1 MSLELFS
8 SKNNNFNENYP
19 LLIKKIKSK
28 KLVELEPKIDEITAV
43 TEIIKKFI
51 IEKKR
56 KIYGGY
62 ALHLLLLEKNKSI
75 VIYEQDDIYDID
87 FYSPEPIIDLKELCD
102 RIHTAGFKPVLGQ
115 EAQHKETYS
124 IYVNYQLYCDITYM
138 PNNIYK
144 KLRYMFLNNFL
155 LVHPYFLMIDYYRMF
170 VDPLGSFWRLE
181 KHFERYMLLQK
192 YYPLPNTKEEI
203 QLESYKDKNIYK
215 FVTLL
220 FNEIVNYESIIF
232 TGLYTYNYY
241 LYLSEYAKN
250 NKLYDYLKLPY
261 QEVYSTNY
269 VEDGLRILNFI
280 KTLSQPF
287 ISKIVYVEYQ
297 PFFQFYGNSTIFY
310 YNCDG
315 EHIPILYLYENNK
328 RSIPFKKFNL
338 IKFKNNNQIEIINK
352 EINICSFDFSIL
364 HSLITLVKL
373 RIDDEDA
380 WNNIIYKYINNITL
394 FRNHYLEKF
403 NKTIYDD
410 SLFQSFVIECMGEYI
425 LPERQRRLL
434 IEVRRKLGKPFIF
447 KYEPQLNRTLGK
459 FLFYNSSGN
468 QINNPKY
475 LKLTEENRNSNIMDE
490 LEKNELLVETE
501 E

>member
-1 MSLELFS
+1 MSLELIS
-8 SKNNNFNENYP
+8 SKNNYFFQNYP
-19 LLIKKIKSK
+19 ALIKKIKSK
-28 KLVELEPKIDEITAV
+28 KLLELEPKINEIKIV
-43 TEIIKKFI
+43 SDIIKNFI
-51 IEKKR
+51 IDKKR

-62 ALHLLLLEKNKSI
+62 ALHLLLNDKNKSEL
-75 VIYEQDDIYDID
+75 IYDENDTYDID

-102 RIHTAGFKPVLGQ
+102 KIHAAGFKPVLGQ

-124 IYVNYQLYCDITYM
+124 VYVNYQLYCDITYM

-144 KLRYMFLNNFL
+144 KLRFMFINNL
-155 LVHPYFLMIDYYRMF
+155 LVVHPYFLMIDYFRMF
-170 VDPLGSFWRLE
+170 TDPLGSFWRLE

-192 YYPLPNTKEEI
+192 HFPLPIIKDEI
-203 QLESYKDKNIYK
+203 RLETYIDKNIYK
-215 FVTLL
+215 IISLL
-220 FNEIVNYESIIF
+220 FNEIVNYESIVF

-241 LYLSEYAKN
+241 LHLSEYTNTN
-250 NKLYDYLKLPY
+250 NSYNYLKLTY
-261 QEVYSTNY
+261 YEVYSTNY
-269 VEDGLRILNFI
+269 VEDGLKLLNYI
-280 KTLSQPF
+280 KSLPQFYTN
-287 ISKIVYVEYQ
+287 KIFYVEYN

-310 YNCDG
+310 YNYNG

-338 IKFKNNNQIEIINK
+338 IKFKNNNQNEIINK
-352 EINICSFDFSIL
+352 EINICSFDFNIL

-373 RIDDEDA
+373 RIDDEDN
-380 WNNIIYKYINNITL
+380 WNDVIYKYIHNITI
-394 FRNHYLEKF
+394 FRNHYLKKF

-434 IEVRRKLGKPFIF
+434 IEIRRKLGKPFIF

-459 FLFYNSSGN
+459 YLFYNSSGN

-475 LKLTEENRNSNIMDE
+475 LKLTEENRNNNILDE

>member
-19 LLIKKIKSK
+19 SLIKKIKSK
-28 KLVELEPKIDEITAV
+28 KLLELDPKIDEITAV

-62 ALHLLLLEKNKSI
+62 ALHLLLLEKNKSTI
-75 VIYEQDDIYDID
+75 IYEENDIYDID

-102 RIHTAGFKPVLGQ
+102 KIYAAGFKPVLGQ

-124 IYVNYQLYCDITYM
+124 VYVNYQLYCDITYM

-144 KLRYMFLNNFL
+144 KLRFMFVNNFS

-170 VDPLGSFWRLE
+170 TDPLGSFWRLE
-181 KHFERYMLLQK
+181 KHFERYMLLQQ
-192 YYPLPNTKEEI
+192 YYTLPNTKD
-203 QLESYKDKNIYK
+203 QLYFEPYKDSKIYRINSI
-215 FVTLL
+215 L
-220 FNEIVNYESIIF
+220 FKEIVEYDTIVF
-232 TGLYTYNYY
+232 TGLYAYNYY
-241 LYLSEYAKN
+241 LYLSEYRN
-250 NKLYDYLKLPY
+250 FNTSYNYLKIPY
-261 QEVYSTNY
+261 VEIYSTNY
-269 VEDGLRILNFI
+269 VEDGLRLLNFI
-280 KTLSQPF
+280 KALPHEFS
-287 ISKIVYVEYQ
+287 SKIFYVEYN

-310 YNCDG
+310 YNDNG
-315 EHIPILYLYENNK
+315 AHIPILYLYENNK
-328 RSIPFKKFNL
+328 RSIPFKRFNL
-338 IKFKNNNQIEIINK
+338 LKFKNDNQVETMTK
-352 EINICSFDFSIL
+352 EINICSFDFNIL
-364 HSLITLVKL
+364 HSLIILVKL
-373 RIDDEDA
+373 RVDDEDD
-380 WNNIIYKYINNITL
+380 WNNVIYKYIYNIII
-394 FRNHYLEKF
+394 FRNHYLEKY

-425 LPERQRRLL
+425 LPDRQRRLL

-447 KYEPQLNRTLGK
+447 KYEPHLNRTLGK
-459 FLFYNSSGN
+459 YLFYNSSGN

>member
-1 MSLELFS
+1 MSLELIS
-8 SKNNNFNENYP
+8 SINTNFYQNYP
-19 LLIKKIKSK
+19 ALIRKIKSK
-28 KLVELEPKIDEITAV
+28 KLLELEPKIDEIKTV
-43 TEIIKKFI
+43 SEIIKNFI

-62 ALHLLLLEKNKSI
+62 ALHLLLQDRNKSEL
-75 VIYEQDDIYDID
+75 IYEENDIYDID
-87 FYSPEPIIDLKELCD
+87 FYSPEPIVDLKELCD
-102 RIHTAGFKPVLGQ
+102 KIYLAGFKPVLGQ

-124 IYVNYQLYCDITYM
+124 VYVNYQLYCDITYM

-144 KLRYMFLNNFL
+144 KLRFMFINNFL

-170 VDPLGSFWRLE
+170 TDPLGSFWRLE

-192 YYPLPNTKEEI
+192 YYPLPNTKDEI
-203 QLESYKDKNIYK
+203 KLEPYREKNIYK
-215 FVTLL
+215 IIYLL
-220 FNEIVNYESIIF
+220 FNEIINYESIVF

-241 LYLSEYAKN
+241 LYLSEYREFDSSYN
-250 NKLYDYLKLPY
+250 YLKLPY

-269 VEDGLRILNFI
+269 VEDGLRILNYIKLNPNIFI
-280 KTLSQPF
+280 NK
-287 ISKIVYVEYQ
+287 ISYVEYH

-338 IKFKNNNQIEIINK
+338 IKFKYNNEIEIINK
-352 EINICSFDFSIL
+352 EINICSFDFNIL
-364 HSLITLVKL
+364 HSLITLVKV
-373 RIDDEDA
+373 RIDDEDE
-380 WNNIIYKYINNITL
+380 WNNIIYKYIQNITL

-410 SLFQSFVIECMGEYI
+410 SLFQGFVIECMGEYI

-459 FLFYNSSGN
+459 YLFYNSSGN

-475 LKLTEENRNSNIMDE
+475 LKLTEENRNSNILDE
-490 LEKNELLVETE
+490 LEKNELLVETDE
-501 E
+501 